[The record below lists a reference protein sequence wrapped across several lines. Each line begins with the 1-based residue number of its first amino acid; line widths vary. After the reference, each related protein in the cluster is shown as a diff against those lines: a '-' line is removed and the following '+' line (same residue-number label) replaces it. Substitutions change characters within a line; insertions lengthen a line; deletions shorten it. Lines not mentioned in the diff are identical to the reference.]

1 MQGHLVYIALLA
13 CFTAVS
19 AALALIA
26 VRVFGRLVGIA
37 KNDLILFTIINPI
50 LTAFFVLMML
60 TAPDFVTAPL
70 TFLLSSLPVGF
81 YLPLFFLVAWSIWQ
95 IGARFVAL
103 IDRFL
108 GAKEGE

>member
-1 MQGHLVYIALLA
+1 MTGHLVYIALLV
-13 CFTAVS
+13 CFIAVS

-26 VRVFGRLVGIA
+26 VRVFGRLTSIA
-37 KNDLILFTIINPI
+37 KDDLILFTIVNPI

-70 TFLLSSLPVGF
+70 TFLLGSLPVGF
-81 YLPLFFLVAWSIWQ
+81 VLPLSFLVAWSIWQ
-95 IGARFVAL
+95 IGAKFVAL
-103 IDRFL
+103 IDRCL